1 MKYALHR
8 IAHTIGLL
16 AAISICSFFLLSL
29 APGKPFDE
37 MRLNPQTSSATI
49 AAERARYGLDR
60 PIVERYFSWAKGL
73 FHGDVGYSFSYGANI
88 NSFLWARTRNTLLLT
103 FTATVLA
110 WLLAIPIA
118 SWCAVSKGAADRGVG
133 LLTSLVVSLPEPFL
147 ALCALY
153 LAVRFRYSSI
163 GGITSLDFDD
173 LSTLAKLHDFLRH
186 LFLPAL
192 ILTLA
197 ILPILIRHIRSAVSD
212 VLGAP
217 FIEAAKLGGVPPM
230 RLMFRGVLPAAA
242 NPVFPLLGFSIGY
255 LLSVS
260 LVVESIMQWPGLGP
274 LFLESIFS
282 RDLLVVLDVVLLS
295 ALFMVGGNLIADL
308 LLYWNDPRIR
318 VRG

>member
-1 MKYALHR
+1 MKYVLNR

-16 AAISICSFFLLSL
+16 VAISICSFLLLAL

-37 MRLNPQTSSATI
+37 MRLNAQTSSATI

-60 PIVERYFSWAKGL
+60 PITERYLSWAKGL
-73 FHGDVGYSFSYGANI
+73 AHGDVGYSFSYGTEI

-103 FTATVLA
+103 ITATFLA

-118 SWCAVSKGAADRGVG
+118 SWCALYKGAADRSVG
-133 LLTSLVVSLPEPFL
+133 LVTSLMVSLPEPFL

-153 LAVRFRYSSI
+153 LAVRYRYTAI
-163 GGITSLDFDD
+163 GGITSLDFDE
-173 LSTLAKLHDFLRH
+173 LSPPAKLHDFLRH

-197 ILPILIRHIRSAVSD
+197 ILPILIRHIRAAVSD
-212 VLGAP
+212 VLGSS
-217 FIEAAKLGGVPPM
+217 FIEAAKLAGVAPM
-230 RLMFRGVLPAAA
+230 RLLLRAVLPAAA
-242 NPVFPLLGFSIGY
+242 NPVLPLLGFSIGY

-260 LVVESIMQWPGLGP
+260 LVVETILQWPGLGP
-274 LFLESIFS
+274 LFLESIYS

-295 ALFMVGGNLIADL
+295 AVFMVGGNFIADL

-318 VRG
+318 VQG